1 MGGKKKGGSAHTPY
15 EAPNT
20 LYSKQ
25 IVKILDVLSEG
36 PVEGLAN
43 GDTHPFKST
52 FFNDTPVQSENGDF
66 NFKGFE
72 LAINDGDQDQVYLP
86 EFDVVE
92 KTNQVN
98 ADVKQDTPITRTVTD
113 PYVSSVRVTVGVK
126 GLVEMKDNGDRLP
139 TSVTMTVSILK
150 AGNYHASKVV
160 TIHEKGTETYYQDVT
175 FNDLPEAPFDIR
187 VARVTPDS
195 KTDKI
200 QNATI
205 FPSFVETID
214 AKLSYPF
221 LAMAGYKFDAM
232 QFGSSLPRINTLLK
246 GRIVQIPTN
255 YDPINRTYTGMW
267 DGSFKLGWTDNP
279 AWIIYDF
286 ITNERYGGKIDP
298 RYVDRAALYRVSQFC
313 DELVDD
319 GYGGK
324 EPRVTFNAYY
334 TDDKKFR
341 DRLQDMCSAFFGHAI
356 WNGKYLSFT
365 LDNDEDPVALYTN
378 ANVVDGNFSYEG
390 ISNSAVITTVHV
402 QYIDKNDAYRQKTE
416 VVEDRDLLRRYRTN
430 VQKVVAEGCTSR
442 SQAHRL
448 GRYILEKSRLRQTIS
463 FRIGAEGLKH
473 RPFDVIQIADN
484 HLAGTNIGGRVMA
497 IEGKT
502 VTLDR
507 EVENANKG
515 TFSYLG
521 VDEGKLKKIDLEIT
535 EQIDSKKLRLKE
547 IPEDLRKFSAWS
559 LSRSDV
565 KPKYYRA
572 LGISQGND
580 GTFSIKA
587 IEHEV
592 GLQDRLASGLKF
604 EEDPNSIWSS
614 FPEITNNTIGND
626 GDTVVINW
634 ENINSDTTAL
644 TYIVKLYK
652 DGKLYR
658 KYEDLAEPNLRFEGL
673 PDGEYVVEIQARNS
687 RGQLSNTL
695 KDYFSLNYTITE
707 VTADPDFWAVKLN
720 WKLPTIVNVDVSTE
734 VWRSETEDFNDA
746 RLRVTLPYPTS
757 THKDEGMSI
766 GDQYYYFLRIIDKT
780 GKTGELV
787 GPISGQPKQA
797 NEGKELLGYLQD
809 QITTKEISPDAVDEI
824 IKKAK
829 ESIDFDEIFTQEDID
844 QIIENVLEGVKDGV
858 DEVIAESDV
867 IKEVSER
874 VDNAELEAQLLELS
888 KVTADRAVYG
898 ETQVNRVSIDDAFAE
913 MILQYLAEVTND
925 KQLAQQYLSLVAENE
940 IAKAE
945 LILSQLATTTE
956 TRAIAQ
962 EILSLSASFLD
973 TKANIENL
981 KEVVAEEDYALAQS
995 IEKLRVEVDEN
1006 ISSEIVN
1013 INKVIAENE
1022 KTTSESIKNLQ
1033 SEVDENIKSE
1043 IDGINRTIAEKEKAT
1058 AQSIE
1063 NLNSAVGKNS
1073 SEISN
1078 VKQSVS
1084 TLESSTAT
1092 QINSLKTDVGK
1103 NSSEID
1109 SVKRTQASD
1118 KQALANDISRV
1129 QASVNDTNAKVTQNS
1144 TAIASVDGTVKSQYT
1159 LTTEATVNGQK
1170 VVSGFTSVNDG
1181 KTSEFLIQADKLAV
1195 VNMRN
1200 GEVVMPF
1207 IIANGKLVMDGDMI
1221 ATGSISGNKLVAGT
1235 SIQAPIMKG
1244 GRVESGHFAGGSIN
1258 IGNGN
1263 FTVDSNGNL
1272 YAKSGKFEGT
1282 VYAEK
1287 IEGDVVTIST
1297 FERKN
1302 EASDIQF
1309 VITPERFDR
1318 FMIMEDIVLYDVRWP
1333 GYGGPGKDVMTIMY
1347 INGSEV
1353 WRRNTVGDRTIPKIQ
1368 RRIPANQTTTVKITA
1383 RGGWENNQYRD
1394 SWVKVKNGIVTIA
1407 KTKTL

>member
-1 MGGKKKGGSAHTPY
+1 MGGKKKGGSAHVPY

-25 IVKILDVLSEG
+25 IVKVLDVLSEG

-43 GDTHPFKST
+43 GDAHPFKST
-52 FFNDTPVQSENGDF
+52 FFNDTPVQSEGGDF
-66 NFKGFE
+66 NFQGFE

-98 ADVKQDTPITRTVTD
+98 ADVKKDSPITRTVTD

-126 GLVEMKDNGDRLP
+126 GLVETKDNGDRVA
-139 TSVTMTVSILK
+139 TSVSMTVSILK
-150 AGNYHASKVV
+150 NGNYHASKVV
-160 TIHEKGTETYYQDVT
+160 SIHEKGTETYYQDVT
-175 FNDLPEAPFDIR
+175 FNDLPNAPFDIR
-187 VARVTPDS
+187 VMRNTPDS
-195 KTDKI
+195 TSDKI

-279 AWIIYDF
+279 AWIVYDF
-286 ITNERYGGKIDP
+286 VTSCRYGGKIDP

-341 DRLQDMCSAFFGHAI
+341 ERLQDMCSAFFGHAV
-356 WNGKYLSFT
+356 WNGQRLSFT
-365 LDNDEDPVALYTN
+365 LDSDDDPIALYTN

-390 ISNSAVITTVHV
+390 ISNSAVVTTVHV
-402 QYIDKNDAYRQKTE
+402 QYVDKDDAYRQKTE
-416 VVEDRDLLRRYRTN
+416 VVEDRNLLRRYRTN

-497 IEGKT
+497 IDGKT

-507 EVENANKG
+507 EVENATKG

-521 VDEGKLKKIDLEIT
+521 VEDGKLKKIDLEIT

-757 THKDEGMSI
+757 MHKDEGMSI

-797 NEGKELLGYLQD
+797 NEGKELLGYLQK
-809 QITTKEISPDAVDEI
+809 QITTKEISSDAIDEI
-824 IKKAK
+824 IEKASK
-829 ESIDFDEIFTQEDID
+829 EFDVDIDMIREDVESIIADS
-844 QIIENVLEGVKDGV
+844 
-858 DEVIAESDV
+858 EVISSLNEKAGESEIDS
-867 IKEVSER
+867 K
-874 VDNAELEAQLLELS
+874 LLELS
-888 KVTADRAVYG
+888 KITSDSAIYA
-898 ETQVNRVSIDDAFAE
+898 ETQTNRVSIEDNYAE
-913 MILQYLAEVTND
+913 IILQKLTEATNN
-925 KQLAQQYLSLVAENE
+925 KQLASQYLSLVAENE
-940 IAKAE
+940 RAKAE
-945 LILSQLATTTE
+945 LLLFQ
-956 TRAIAQ
+956 IAQ
-962 EILSLSASFLD
+962 ATDNKAFAQEVLSLTASFL
-973 TKANIENL
+973 ENRASIDQL
-981 KEVVAEEDYALAQS
+981 SEVVATENEALAKS
-995 IEKLRVEVDEN
+995 IESLKTEVAGN
-1006 ISSEIVN
+1006 
-1013 INKVIAENE
+1013 
-1022 KTTSESIKNLQ
+1022 
-1033 SEVDENIKSE
+1033 KSE
-1043 IDGINRTIAEKEKAT
+1043 ID
-1058 AQSIE
+1058 
-1063 NLNSAVGKNS
+1063 
-1073 SEISN
+1073 N
-1078 VKQSVS
+1078 VKQTQS
-1084 TLESSTAT
+1084 T
-1092 QINSLKTDVGK
+1092 
-1103 NSSEID
+1103 
-1109 SVKRTQASD
+1109 D
-1118 KQALANDISRV
+1118 KQALSSDISKV
-1129 QASVNDTNAKVTQNS
+1129 QASVNETNAKVTQNS
-1144 TAIASVDGTVKSQYT
+1144 TAIANVDGTVKSQYT
-1159 LTTEATVNGQK
+1159 LTTEAVGADGQK
-1170 VVSGFTSVNDG
+1170 IVSGFTSLNDG
-1181 KTSEFLIQADKLAV
+1181 KSSEFVIQADRFAVINKQNGETKMPFVLANNKLA
-1195 VNMRN
+1195 
-1200 GEVVMPF
+1200 
-1207 IIANGKLVMDGDMI
+1207 LDGDMI
-1221 ATGSISGNKLVAGT
+1221 ATGSISGDKIVAGT
-1235 SIQAPIMKG
+1235 EIKAPIIKG
-1244 GRVESGHFAGGSIN
+1244 GRVESGHFAGGSLD

-1263 FTVDSNGNL
+1263 CTIQENGDF
-1272 YAKSGKFEGT
+1272 YAKNGKFEGT

-1287 IEGDVVTIST
+1287 IVGDVVDFEVLTVNSSGWGSMTISPVNYNREILMPPMSIRARST
-1297 FERKN
+1297 SWSSSNSYAVSIVDIRVGVFLKSFRVESLQLGITTGVNGNRYTSIPSSKSINIKANIKAGETAVVSISSRQFSMVNGKETGHENTSYPLGDGVVDVPFLIRK
-1302 EASDIQF
+1302 
-1309 VITPERFDR
+1309 V
-1318 FMIMEDIVLYDVRWP
+1318 
-1333 GYGGPGKDVMTIMY
+1333 
-1347 INGSEV
+1347 
-1353 WRRNTVGDRTIPKIQ
+1353 
-1368 RRIPANQTTTVKITA
+1368 
-1383 RGGWENNQYRD
+1383 
-1394 SWVKVKNGIVTIA
+1394 
-1407 KTKTL
+1407 

>member
-25 IVKILDVLSEG
+25 IVKVLDVLSEG

-72 LAINDGDQDQVYLP
+72 LAINDGDQDQVYFP

-150 AGNYHASKVV
+150 AGNYYASKVV
-160 TIHEKGTETYYQDVT
+160 TIREKGTETYYQDVT

-187 VARVTPDS
+187 VARNTPDS

-341 DRLQDMCSAFFGHAI
+341 DRLQDMCSSFFGHAI

-416 VVEDRDLLRRYRTN
+416 VVEDRNLLRRYRTN

-497 IEGKT
+497 IDGKT

-507 EVENANKG
+507 EVENATKG

-521 VDEGKLKKIDLEIT
+521 VEEGKLKKIDLEIT

-604 EEDPNSIWSS
+604 EEDPDSIWSS

-626 GDTVVINW
+626 GDTVVISW

-652 DGKLYR
+652 DGKIYR

-673 PDGEYVVEIQARNS
+673 PDGEYVVEIQARNA

-695 KDYFSLNYTITE
+695 KEYFSLNYT
-707 VTADPDFWAVKLN
+707 VTALTAEPLLFAVQLK
-720 WKLPTIVNVDVSTE
+720 WQLPTIVNTAISIE
-734 VWRSETEDFNDA
+734 VWRAEKDDINKA
-746 RLRVTLPYPTS
+746 RLLVTLPHPQSEYQDS
-757 THKDEGMSI
+757 GMSAT
-766 GDQYYYFLRIIDKT
+766 DSYYYWVRIIDKN
-780 GKTGELV
+780 GRTGEFTRSMLGEPKTDPSDITDILDGV
-787 GPISGQPKQA
+787 IGEKQISKD
-797 NEGKELLGYLQD
+797 LQD
-809 QITTKEISPDAVDEI
+809 QFDRNIEDAI
-824 IKKAK
+824 K
-829 ESIDFDEIFTQEDID
+829 ESEIAINNSINKLEHDNEKLNISVDKLNVDDILKD
-844 QIIENVLEGVKDGV
+844 ITLSNEGSTRHSQDNKLEANVADAHAQIEETKG
-858 DEVIAESDV
+858 VIAEE
-867 IKEVSER
+867 KKAQ
-874 VDNAELEAQLLELS
+874 AEINTSLTSRIDSNVAEINQI
-888 KVTADRAVYG
+888 KVTQVDDQKVVAILKEDIKAQFDKNEADATLSMISLATESETRSQQDLMLSANVADAHA
-898 ETQVNRVSIDDAFAE
+898 EIEETKNVIAEEKKAQAEINTSLTSKIDSNVAEINQIKATQVDDQKAVSALKSETSARF
-913 MILQYLAEVTND
+913 D
-925 KQLAQQYLSLVAENE
+925 KNE
-940 IAKAE
+940 ADQV
-945 LILSQLATTTE
+945 L
-956 TRAIAQ
+956 
-962 EILSLSASFLD
+962 
-973 TKANIENL
+973 
-981 KEVVAEEDYALAQS
+981 
-995 IEKLRVEVDEN
+995 EN
-1006 ISSEIVN
+1006 ISLATEGYSRASQYSVISVTVAGNSSSIEELSNTFSNFDGTMSEKI
-1013 INKVIAENE
+1013 
-1022 KTTSESIKNLQ
+1022 TQLQ
-1033 SEVDENIKSE
+1033 SKTDSHQSQITQISSTQAKTDGKVDALWTLKVDAN
-1043 IDGINRTIAEKEKAT
+1043 G
-1058 AQSIE
+1058 
-1063 NLNSAVGKNS
+1063 AVGGIMLGSDGRESQFKVS
-1073 SEISN
+1073 ADTFVVSTPD
-1078 VKQSVS
+1078 QSVNMFS
-1084 TLESSTAT
+1084 LQ
-1092 QINSLKTDVGK
+1092 QIS
-1103 NSSEID
+1103 
-1109 SVKRTQASD
+1109 
-1118 KQALANDISRV
+1118 
-1129 QASVNDTNAKVTQNS
+1129 
-1144 TAIASVDGTVKSQYT
+1144 
-1159 LTTEATVNGQK
+1159 
-1170 VVSGFTSVNDG
+1170 G
-1181 KTSEFLIQADKLAV
+1181 KTVAALNGDLIAK
-1195 VNMRN
+1195 
-1200 GEVVMPF
+1200 
-1207 IIANGKLVMDGDMI
+1207 
-1221 ATGSISGNKLVAGT
+1221 GSISGDKITANT
-1235 SIQAPIMKG
+1235 SIQAPVIKG

-1263 FTVDSNGNL
+1263 FNVDSNGNL
-1272 YAKSGKFEGT
+1272 YAKSGRFEGT
-1282 VYAEK
+1282 VYADK
-1287 IEGDVVTIST
+1287 IEGDVVKVVFGS
-1297 FERKN
+1297 RN
-1302 EASDIQF
+1302 
-1309 VITPERFDR
+1309 
-1318 FMIMEDIVLYDVRWP
+1318 
-1333 GYGGPGKDVMTIMY
+1333 KDVTIPPVNFRRRLILSEGFVGGYHILNNQPIMSRAYIY
-1347 INGSEV
+1347 INNSL
-1353 WRRNTVGDRTIPKIQ
+1353 
-1368 RRIPANQTTTVKITA
+1368 
-1383 RGGWENNQYRD
+1383 
-1394 SWVKVKNGIVTIA
+1394 A
-1407 KTKTL
+1407 KTIEVKRAGSSWTYTPISYTRVVSPGETIIIRVDASNQHPNALDSAVVFEMPHFLLFKY